1 MTNFL
6 LWPFLS
12 ISRLVI
18 FEAEGHI
25 IESQQE
31 KLPEILFLSKC
42 ALVCLLVAKLKG
54 RPSAL
59 LLTKAWLKLFVI

>member
-12 ISRLVI
+12 ISRLVS
-18 FEAEGHI
+18 FEAEDHI

-31 KLPEILFLSKC
+31 KSPAIPFLSKN
-42 ALVCLLVAKLKG
+42 ALVGLFVAKLKR